1 MFSPNWDPIEIHR
14 VHLVISLYLV
24 FSLLEHFS
32 TEVKLTFN
40 FNASVLNV
48 HLMSFTY
55 IHTHTHMYTLT
66 TITTSKYRKCSL
78 MPTLQPTAPSPPAPV
93 NHWSDCLTNID
104 SFAYQELHKSKNLDL
119 LLFYL
124 ASFAQHI
131 FENHLSY
138 CVYEKFVPFYWS
150 VRVNCMNIPDH
161 LSIYRLMNWIASSF
175 MLLWFKPLGT
185 FICNS
190 LWTYIFISL
199 E

>member
-1 MFSPNWDPIEIHR
+1 MYIWW
-14 VHLVISLYLV
+14 
-24 FSLLEHFS
+24 
-32 TEVKLTFN
+32 
-40 FNASVLNV
+40 VL
-48 HLMSFTY
+48 HIYIYTHTY
-55 IHTHTHMYTLT
+55 ICIL
-66 TITTSKYRKCSL
+66 
-78 MPTLQPTAPSPPAPV
+78 LQQSPHQNIENVPSCQLCNQLPLHHSAPV
-93 NHWSDCLTNID
+93 NHWSNFLTNID

-119 LLFYL
+119 LLLYL

-190 LWTYIFISL
+190 FCGHIFSFL
-199 E
+199 LSKNLDLKLLDHRVSVCLTL